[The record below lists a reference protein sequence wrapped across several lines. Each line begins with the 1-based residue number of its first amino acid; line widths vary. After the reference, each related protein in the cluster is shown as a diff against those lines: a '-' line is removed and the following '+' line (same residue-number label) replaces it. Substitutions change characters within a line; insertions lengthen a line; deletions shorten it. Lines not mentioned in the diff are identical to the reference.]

1 MVNLVFQR
9 GQNVRRLQTAIFSV
23 VPAPL
28 VQKVEYLFSVLEK
41 NFPSSSHPLFCV
53 DSGEEKAQ
61 KTASNFPL
69 ADP

>member
-9 GQNVRRLQTAIFSV
+9 GQNVRRLQTAIFCV
-23 VPAPL
+23 VPL
-28 VQKVEYLFSVLEK
+28 VQKVEYLFSSSPGKK